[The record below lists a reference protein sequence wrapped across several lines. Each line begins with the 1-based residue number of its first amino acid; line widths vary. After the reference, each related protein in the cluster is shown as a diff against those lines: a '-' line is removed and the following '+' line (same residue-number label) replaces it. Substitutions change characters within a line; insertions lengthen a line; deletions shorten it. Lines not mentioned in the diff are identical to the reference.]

1 LNLLLFLMQTDSA
14 IPPMSS
20 AMNASGPWARP
31 KAVAAANLKAGMTS
45 GGAAPSG
52 KLAKLQPFP
61 TIWA

>member
-1 LNLLLFLMQTDSA
+1 
-14 IPPMSS
+14 MSS
-20 AMNASGPWARP
+20 AMSASGSWARP

-45 GGAAPSG
+45 GGTAPSG

>member
-1 LNLLLFLMQTDSA
+1 MQTDNA

-20 AMNASGPWARP
+20 AMSSAMSASGPWARP